1 MLKLAL
7 AAAVA
12 AAASAAGYQTMAPSG
27 QWYGRTFRGA
37 KPPSRKIAL
46 TYDDGPNDPYT
57 PQLLEVLNKHG
68 VRATF
73 FLIGRFV
80 VQRPRIVR
88 DLVAAGN
95 VVGNHTFTH
104 PQLIFETS
112 VQVRAQLSACDQAI
126 TDAVGEHSN
135 LFRPPYGGRRP
146 AVLRIARELAMEPV
160 MWSAIGYD
168 WLEATTP
175 ERIEHNVAKSIRGG
189 GVIVLHDG
197 SHKQLGTDRSKTV
210 AATDRLI
217 TRYKAE
223 GYEFVTIPEL
233 MQEPSV

>member
-1 MLKLAL
+1 MLGLAL
-7 AAAVA
+7 TAVAA

-27 QWYGRTFRGA
+27 QWYGPTFRGA

-46 TYDDGPNDPYT
+46 TYDDGPNDPDT
-57 PQLLEVLNKHG
+57 PRLLEVLNKHG
-68 VRATF
+68 INATF

-80 VQRPRIVR
+80 VLRPNVVR
-88 DLVAAGN
+88 DLVSAGH

-112 VQVRAQLSACDQAI
+112 VQVRAQLSACDQALS
-126 TDAVGEHSN
+126 DAVGTHSN

-146 AVLRIARELAMEPV
+146 AVLRIARELGLETV
-160 MWSAIGYD
+160 MWTAIGYD
-168 WLEATTP
+168 WLERNPP
-175 ERIEHNVAKSIRGG
+175 ERIEQNVAKSLKGG

-197 SHKQLGTDRSKTV
+197 SHKQLGTDRSRTV

-217 TRYKAE
+217 SRYKSE

-233 MQEPSV
+233 MQQP

>member
-1 MLKLAL
+1 
-7 AAAVA
+7 
-12 AAASAAGYQTMAPSG
+12 MAPSG
-27 QWYGRTFRGA
+27 QWYGSTFRGA